1 MLVKLRLSSLW
12 QRATGRPSQRESLA
26 ETEPPERRADLS
38 SSPAAMSWVGEAG
51 NSNYLEVELS
61 ERSPQGLGVSSP
73 RPVPVDQ
80 KVWLILP
87 GGDDYQGLVDG
98 CQRTDHG
105 FRVGVRFL
113 GKQRPPSENPDL
125 GTARL
130 KWLDESGS
138 LAESGVFIQNSSAGE
153 LDVLSPEPVPSP
165 SIVLLS
171 GYELQGLASAQTCH
185 QEGDRF
191 LINVALLGELHP
203 TSEPRSA

>member
-12 QRATGRPSQRESLA
+12 HRATGRSSHQESPKLTQSTEQTA
-26 ETEPPERRADLS
+26 EPL

-51 NSNYLEVELS
+51 HSNYLEVELS

-80 KVWLILP
+80 RVWLILP

-113 GKQRPPSENPDL
+113 GKQRPRTRNPDL

-138 LAESGVFIQNSSAGE
+138 LADSGVFIQNSGAGE
-153 LDVLSPEPVPSP
+153 LEVLSAEPVPSP

-171 GYELQGLASAQTCH
+171 GFELQGLASARACR
-185 QEGDRF
+185 QEGDRY
-191 LINVALLGELHP
+191 LINVAMLGELHP
-203 TSEPRSA
+203 RAATVSV